1 MCSLHVRWI
10 KGKKLADGDAAVALT
25 ALVPPSFAALEARR
39 TARGVRAILTGAG
52 GETRI
57 AWDSNSPSGV
67 REVWEQR
74 GPAAAAALCAA
85 AVDRAVGEAAN

>member
-10 KGKKLADGDAAVALT
+10 KGKKLAGGDAAVALT

-67 REVWEQR
+67 REVWEQH
-74 GPAAAAALCAA
+74 GPAAAALCAA